1 MTTSNHYE
9 VLQVNPTAT
18 QAEIKQSYRRL
29 VKLFHPDSNKETSS
43 HEQIVRLNAA
53 YEVLSDP
60 QLRQSYDKQIYNS
73 KQTINRESSFEKR
86 SYSYSYDFRSTQT
99 ARTQQYQR
107 RQTGQDAELEL
118 KQWIERVYKPVNQ
131 MLSQILNPLKTQI
144 DYLSADPFDD
154 ELLAAFQSYI
164 NTCRNF
170 LNQAQERFRSLPNP
184 SPVAGIAAHL
194 YYCLNHIGDGIEEL
208 EFYSLN
214 YDERHLHTA
223 QELFRMAADLRREAQ
238 AALKKN
244 MKF

>member
-60 QLRQSYDKQIYNS
+60 QLRKSYDRQIYNS
-73 KQTINRESSFEKR
+73 EQTINRESPFE
-86 SYSYSYDFRSTQT
+86 YDFRNMQT
-99 ARTQQYQR
+99 ARTQQCQR
-107 RQTGQDAELEL
+107 RQTGQDIELEL

-154 ELLAAFQSYI
+154 ELIAAFQSYI

-184 SPVAGIAAHL
+184 SPVAGIAAQL

-208 EFYSLN
+208 EFYTLN
-214 YDERHLHTA
+214 YDDRHLHTG
-223 QELFRMAADLRREAQ
+223 QELFRMAAGLRQEAQ
-238 AALKKN
+238 AAFKN